1 MDELR
6 AALTKIKNLLDW
18 LPNSLVAL
26 MILGIAMLVAL
37 ALHRWVRK
45 LARRAL
51 SGRYPY
57 LYSTFNQTSGLRRL
71 ALLIMAMIVAIP
83 VAPLKPEFA
92 EMLAGR
98 WALR

>member
-18 LPNSLVAL
+18 LPDSLVAL

-57 LYSTFNQTSGLRRL
+57 LYLFDLQSDKRTEPARASDHGDDRGHSRRTVK
-71 ALLIMAMIVAIP
+71 A
-83 VAPLKPEFA
+83 
-92 EMLAGR
+92 
-98 WALR
+98 

>member
-18 LPNSLVAL
+18 LPDPLVAL

-51 SGRYPY
+51 SGR
-57 LYSTFNQTSGLRRL
+57 
-71 ALLIMAMIVAIP
+71 
-83 VAPLKPEFA
+83 
-92 EMLAGR
+92 
-98 WALR
+98 